1 MRYLESKNCIH
12 RDLAA
17 RNCLVDFEHTVKIS
31 DFGMSREE
39 EEYIGIYGRII
50 ENTYIK
56 PFNQYDFLCKQ
67 FPMA

>member
-17 RNCLVDFEHTVKIS
+17 RNCLVDFEHSVKIS

-39 EEYIGIYGRII
+39 EEYIGAYY
-50 ENTYIK
+50 NW
-56 PFNQYDFLCKQ
+56 QLCEGISY
-67 FPMA
+67 

>member
-17 RNCLVDFEHTVKIS
+17 RNCLIGYENIVKIS

-39 EEYIGIYGRII
+39 EEYIGMMIISLIFKNANFIY
-50 ENTYIK
+50 
-56 PFNQYDFLCKQ
+56 FFF
-67 FPMA
+67 FPRK